1 MHYACHAN
9 ISLIINLTIGPLAP
23 AVAQRGRGG
32 RGQARGS
39 GHGPKRSQCR
49 QTCSASSWLPVLWW
63 SRSRQSTAAIHPES
77 SPWYA
82 LCSSHAETPWPGLLI
97 IFFFSFIFTFE
108 IISQI
113 EHYNGQKDR
122 SWQEVTSGE
131 MKKLITLLNYI
142 GLDKVGASIDRHWT
156 IKLLYHGLWARAIM
170 ARTRHSALRLCYTW

>member
-97 IFFFSFIFTFE
+97 IFFFHLF
-108 IISQI
+108 
-113 EHYNGQKDR
+113 
-122 SWQEVTSGE
+122 
-131 MKKLITLLNYI
+131 LL
-142 GLDKVGASIDRHWT
+142 L
-156 IKLLYHGLWARAIM
+156 KLLVKLNIIMDRKIEADRRSPQARWKSWLPYSTILVLTKLVQA
-170 ARTRHSALRLCYTW
+170 